1 MGGSSVCGE
10 GVWLV
15 CGEGVWC
22 VGVVCV
28 LMCLVSGECSISC
41 LVYSSRMVF
50 YEYLRDHVFG
60 KNKDGSFD
68 IW

>member
-1 MGGSSVCGE
+1 MGGSSVCTD
-10 GVWLV
+10 VS
-15 CGEGVWC
+15 C
-22 VGVVCV
+22 
-28 LMCLVSGECSISC
+28 SGECSISC

-68 IW
+68 VW